1 MSLLKTRKQRGY
13 KSLILVLCA
22 LGLACT
28 LGAQNEIPAAG
39 EQEQTKELRK
49 KVDGLLKNQEE
60 ETRIQSLS
68 VASGERFLHRP
79 VFQMESTFDGILPGL
94 VVTPTSGYSTQQSS
108 ITLRGR
114 DILVVVDG
122 IPRSDANIPISQ
134 IESVSVI
141 KDGLGLNGMGMTSG
155 NGVVYIKTKRG
166 TNSAMKIEFT
176 GQLAFAQQIYRPNFL
191 NSYEYSKLL
200 NKALSNDGLPAMYSD
215 QDIELYRTGAS
226 PYTHPNVDWFDVM
239 TRKTVPIQQYNLNIS
254 GGNKIARYFVGL
266 NMYDEAGF
274 LRQDSKVNS
283 YNTQESFE
291 KYSLRANTDVNLTST
306 TLLNVSLFGQMF
318 RETTPGNG
326 VMGAI
331 YPAMY
336 YTPNNAYPVFN
347 PSFDFDGKGAVQT
360 FGGAPNYTNNIYAM
374 SVYSGYIL
382 YPKTDFNIDVTL
394 EHKFKDALKGLYVSG
409 TYSYNSSYRE
419 SLTRNKKF
427 NVHYYWKDPESA
439 QPDTKNNF
447 TQLQSA
453 DTQANKSSYSRQN
466 RMQYAQLSAGYDF
479 AIKENEFKTKLSY
492 LYNDYNLQGTN
503 LPLEKKAV
511 NLMAEYALSK
521 KYMAELNMTTM
532 GLNLL
537 KPGERWGIFPALG
550 LGWNIYKEDWFAV
563 SNIDKLKLRMSYGI
577 SGNDGTGSYYRKGTK
592 TLENYY
598 YTYMKY
604 YNKKANGTV
613 TGASPAGNDIYTE
626 AGLPYLSKWEKNKR
640 LNIGVDI
647 SAFNNKLAGTVEFFH
662 NTYSDIMQKGFRSSN
677 SMQGDSIPNENI
689 GKYRQHGFEISLDY
703 KTSIDKVNIY
713 LNGNATAYWTKCLSD
728 GGFTYPEAYM
738 EQVGRPYNM
747 IFGYVA
753 DGFFQSQEDIDEYTS
768 RIRISDYIPQ
778 RGDIKYKDIN
788 GDGVLDGKDI
798 KAIGTKSPRIDYG
811 FYIGA
816 EWNGLSISTQ
826 WSGVANKS
834 IILMDTPFGYND
846 KNAFG
851 QALVEHLDHWTPENP
866 NAKYPRLSAVTN
878 SNNERKS
885 TFWLKK
891 GDFLRLK
898 NIELAY
904 VLPAKWTNGAH
915 LKKVKIFTNA
925 YNLLTFTCLDGRE
938 PDFPSLIY
946 NKDGKVP
953 NVKAFN
959 LGLNVQ
965 F

>member
-114 DILVVVDG
+114 NVLVMVDG
-122 IPRSDANIPISQ
+122 IPRSDANIPISL

-176 GQLAFAQQIYRPNFL
+176 GQLAFTQQMNRPKFL
-191 NSYEYSKLL
+191 HAYEYSKLL
-200 NKALSNDGLPAMYSD
+200 NEALVNDGFAPMYSD
-215 QDIELYRTGAS
+215 RDIELYRTGGS
-226 PYTHPNVDWFDVM
+226 PFTHPDVDWYNVM
-239 TRKTVPIQQYNLNIS
+239 TRKTAPIQQYNLGIS
-254 GGNKIARYFVGL
+254 GGNRLARYFVDL
-266 NMYDEAGF
+266 NMYQEEGF
-274 LRQDSKVNS
+274 LRQDNSINS
-283 YNTQESFE
+283 YHTQENFK
-291 KYSLRANTDVNLTST
+291 KYSLRANTDINLTST
-306 TLLNVSLFGQMF
+306 TLLNVNLFGQMF

-331 YPAMY
+331 YPAMC

-347 PSFDFDGKGAVQT
+347 PSFDFDGKGAIQT

-394 EHKFKDALKGLYVSG
+394 EHKFKDALKGLYISG

-419 SLTRNKKF
+419 SLTRTKEYP
-427 NVHYYWKDPESA
+427 VYYYWKDPSSTA
-439 QPDTKNNF
+439 PDASSNF
-447 TQLQSA
+447 TRLK
-453 DTQANKSSYSRQN
+453 DKTTQNNVSSYSRQN
-466 RMQYAQLSAGYDF
+466 RMQYAQLSAGYNF
-479 AIKENEFKTKLSY
+479 VINENEFRTKLSY
-492 LYNDYNLQGTN
+492 LYNDYNLQGIN
-503 LPLEKKAV
+503 LPLEKNAV
-511 NLMAEYALSK
+511 NFIAEYALSK
-521 KYMAELNMTTM
+521 KYMAELNMTAM
-532 GLNLL
+532 SLNTL
-537 KPGERWGIFPALG
+537 KPGERWGFFPSVG
-550 LGWNIYKEDWFAV
+550 LGWNIHKENWFADKTDK
-563 SNIDKLKLRMSYGI
+563 IDRLKLRVSYGMT
-577 SGNDGTGSYYRKGTK
+577 GNDGSGSYYRSATGT
-592 TLENYY
+592 LSDYY
-598 YTYMKY
+598 YTYMQY
-604 YNKKANGTV
+604 YTKGSGSV
-613 TGASPAGNDIYTE
+613 TTGSTPAGNDVYYE
-626 AGLPYLSKWEKNKR
+626 SGLPYITKWEKIGRFNV
-640 LNIGVDI
+640 GVDVE
-647 SAFNNKLAGTVEFFH
+647 AFEKKLSGTVEFFS
-662 NTYSDIMQKGFRSSN
+662 NTYSDILQKGLKDNN
-677 SMQGDSIPNENI
+677 SIIGVAVPKENI
-689 GKYRQHGFEISLDY
+689 GKYRQTGLEFDINYNTMIERVKLL
-703 KTSIDKVNIY
+703 
-713 LNGNATAYWTKCLSD
+713 LNGNATMYWTKRLAD
-728 GGFTYPEAYM
+728 AGIQYPEEYM
-738 EQVGRPYNM
+738 ERVGRPYNM
-747 IFGYVA
+747 IFGYLA
-753 DGFFQSQEDIDEYTS
+753 DGLFQSQTDIDEYTS
-768 RIRISDYIPQ
+768 RVRISGYTPQ

-798 KAIGTKSPRIDYG
+798 KAIGTKLPRIDYG

-816 EWNGLSISTQ
+816 EWNGFSFSTQ
-826 WSGVANKS
+826 WSGLANKS
-834 IILMDTPFGYND
+834 ISLIETPFGYNA
-846 KNAFG
+846 NNSFG
-851 QALVEHLDHWTPENP
+851 QALEEHLDRWTVDNP
-866 NAKYPRLSAVTN
+866 DAKYPRVSAVTN
-878 SNNERKS
+878 VNNERIS

-891 GDFLRLK
+891 ADFLRLK

-904 VLPAKWTNGAH
+904 TLPLRWTSSMR

-925 YNLLTFTCLDGRE
+925 YNILTLTSLDGRE
-938 PDFPSLIY
+938 PDFPNLL
-946 NKDGKVP
+946 NGTVP

-959 LGLNVQ
+959 MGVNVQ